1 MDENNSTT
9 PATWSDLESSLFYQV
24 NVLIIER
31 DELKVKID
39 DIVEE
44 QDKLI
49 SLAGDRAHIEAHDHL
64 IDVLQEQIEGDLE
77 REDASVIFA
86 EFANKLGKTGTW
98 KNPFKLKYTV
108 KVSHNNDIVMT
119 IKGVEAED
127 KEDAIEIVTEAISID
142 NPVRKG
148 TLTYDDQ
155 NGESDDSPELEEDDS
170 NIDEDDF
177 NLDYEAEQE

>member
-9 PATWSDLESSLFYQV
+9 PEVIADSPLIGGLLHQISTLIDERNALQLQVDSRITELGQAT
-24 NVLIIER
+24 IT
-31 DELKVKID
+31 
-39 DIVEE
+39 
-44 QDKLI
+44 
-49 SLAGDRAHIEAHDHL
+49 AHIEARDHL

-108 KVSHNNDIVMT
+108 KVSHNHDIVMT

-127 KEDAIEIVTEAISID
+127 EDDAIEIVTESISID
-142 NPVRKG
+142 SPVRKG